1 MVALADIEA
10 YAHEIARRFKPKRII
25 LFGSYTD
32 GEPDDH
38 SDVDL
43 LVVIADGGDPL
54 GKAMEISRALPHYGF
69 ALDLIVRDPEVLQ
82 RRIEQHD
89 WFLIEITEKG
99 RVLYEAQH
107 QRVG

>member
-43 LVVIADGGDPL
+43 LV
-54 GKAMEISRALPHYGF
+54 
-69 ALDLIVRDPEVLQ
+69 
-82 RRIEQHD
+82 
-89 WFLIEITEKG
+89 
-99 RVLYEAQH
+99 
-107 QRVG
+107 